1 MKEILSLMFLKIIE
15 LHQGI
20 LPGESNFEITQH
32 IKHSLFLAVDELIH
46 LARLLQGISKV
57 YML

>member
-1 MKEILSLMFLKIIE
+1 MV
-15 LHQGI
+15 Q
-20 LPGESNFEITQH
+20 ESPDLQDFT
-32 IKHSLFLAVDELIH
+32 VDELIH